1 MTRYPRWPDPGIYND
16 IPFPQYLALKAV
28 NSTLLR
34 DLTTGTPKRAH
45 YFRESGKEPSAA
57 MQLGSA
63 VNHRLLEQ
71 GDCFG
76 TIAIW
81 RERKSNG
88 HMMPRKGA
96 KWDTFEAANRGR
108 LIINETVW
116 DEAGYVAA
124 GFRRNPVARELMAR
138 RQGTEVTILWLRD
151 GRLCKARIDILLKD
165 WSFADLK
172 VCGVSLAKDKF
183 AWHAWGYRW
192 DMQAAWYQEALLAHD
207 KDCQR
212 AYIVPV
218 EAKQPHDCIV
228 YRWPDGSTEAP
239 GDALDRAHEAN
250 GEAFQR
256 LQECEESGSWP
267 GYGDH
272 AVLNAGPWK
281 DDDGSHLGG
290 PKVDFGDIP

>member
-1 MTRYPRWPDPGIYND
+1 MMSPTPRWPEPGIYHD
-16 IPFPQYLALKAV
+16 IPFPQYLALDAV

-34 DLTTGTPKRAH
+34 DLATGTPKRAK
-45 YFRESGKEPSAA
+45 YFRERGKEPSAA

-63 VNHRLLEQ
+63 VNHRLLERH
-71 GDCFG
+71 DCFG

-96 KWDTFEAANRGR
+96 KWDAFEAANRGR
-108 LIINETVW
+108 LKINETVW
-116 DEAGYVAA
+116 DEAGYVVA
-124 GFRRNPVARELMAR
+124 GFNRNRAARQLLAR
-138 RQGTEVTILWLRD
+138 RQGTEVTILWLRG

-165 WSFADLK
+165 WWIADLK
-172 VCGVSLAKDKF
+172 VCGVSLAPKKL

-207 KDCQR
+207 KDCQG

-228 YRWPDGSTEAP
+228 YRWPDR
-239 GDALDRAHEAN
+239 ALDDAHEAN
-250 GEAFQR
+250 GDAFR
-256 LQECEESGSWP
+256 LLQECEESGDWP
-267 GYGDH
+267 GYGDE
-272 AVLNAGPWK
+272 ALLNAGPWA
-281 DDDGSHLGG
+281 DDDDDEGFLGG
-290 PKVDFGDIP
+290 PKVDFGDIPT